1 MFNIFGFY
9 KFITITKLKKQRQE
23 LQLFINNNNV
33 RGALILA
40 KEGINGTIS
49 GKKNSINLVK
59 KRILKQF
66 NFKDFDSRNNSSSKF
81 QPFHKIKIKIKKEVV
96 PFGLNLNKKNKKK
109 NIYIKPDK
117 WNELIKKKNTLLID
131 ARKPFEYLVGTF
143 KDASN
148 PNIKNFRDF
157 PKYLNKVKKNQP
169 IAMFCTGGIRCEKAS
184 VYLKNNGFKN
194 VYQLKGGILGYLEKI
209 KKEKSLWKGE
219 CYVFDNRISLKHKLK
234 QGTHLMCGG
243 CRTPVSLLD
252 TKSKKYEVGVSCLNC
267 HDKLTRDQKE
277 RFRMRQKQI
286 SLAKQQGKSHIFKKE
301 FS

>member
-9 KFITITKLKKQRQE
+9 KFINIRKLKKHKQD
-23 LQLFINNNNV
+23 LQLFMIKNEV

-40 KEGINGTIS
+40 KEGINGSIS
-49 GKKNSINLVK
+49 GKKNKIILVK
-59 KRILKQF
+59 KKILKQF
-66 NFKDFDSRNNSSSKF
+66 NFKDFDSKNNSLCKY
-81 QPFHKIKIKIKKEVV
+81 QPFHKAKVKIKKEVV

-117 WNELIKKKNTLLID
+117 WNELIKKKNTILID
-131 ARKPFEYLVGTF
+131 VRKPFEYNVGTF
-143 KDASN
+143 RGASN
-148 PNIKNFRDF
+148 PNVNNFRDF
-157 PKYLNKVKKNQP
+157 PKYLNKVKKSQP
-169 IAMFCTGGIRCEKAS
+169 VAMFCTGGIRCEKAS
-184 VYLKNNGFKN
+184 VYLKKNGFKN
-194 VYQLKGGILGYLEKI
+194 VFQLKGGILGYLEKI

-234 QGTHLMCGG
+234 LGTHLMCGG

>member
-96 PFGLNLNKKNKKK
+96 PFGLNLNKKNNKK

-117 WNELIKKKNTLLID
+117 WN
-131 ARKPFEYLVGTF
+131 
-143 KDASN
+143 
-148 PNIKNFRDF
+148 
-157 PKYLNKVKKNQP
+157 
-169 IAMFCTGGIRCEKAS
+169 
-184 VYLKNNGFKN
+184 
-194 VYQLKGGILGYLEKI
+194 
-209 KKEKSLWKGE
+209 
-219 CYVFDNRISLKHKLK
+219 
-234 QGTHLMCGG
+234 
-243 CRTPVSLLD
+243 
-252 TKSKKYEVGVSCLNC
+252 
-267 HDKLTRDQKE
+267 
-277 RFRMRQKQI
+277 
-286 SLAKQQGKSHIFKKE
+286 
-301 FS
+301 